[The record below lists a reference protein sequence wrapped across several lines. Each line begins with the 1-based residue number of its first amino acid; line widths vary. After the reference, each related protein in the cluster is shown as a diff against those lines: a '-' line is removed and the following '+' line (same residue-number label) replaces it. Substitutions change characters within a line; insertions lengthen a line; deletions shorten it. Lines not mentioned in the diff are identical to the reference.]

1 MARGIEISKQSFS
14 ERTVMLMHKHSVY
27 MMVTPWLY
35 VVQQAI
41 LKAWDKI
48 EVVGKRTKSFTK
60 VIQGRKKPITDV
72 FTD

>member
-1 MARGIEISKQSFS
+1 
-14 ERTVMLMHKHSVY
+14 

-48 EVVGKRTKSFTK
+48 EVVGKKTKSFTK
-60 VIQGRKKPITDV
+60 VIQGWKEPITDV

>member
-1 MARGIEISKQSFS
+1 
-14 ERTVMLMHKHSVY
+14 
-27 MMVTPWLY
+27 MMVTLWLY

-60 VIQGRKKPITDV
+60 VIKGWKEPITDI